1 MNWQEYWNHTSQSN
15 EVLAQV
21 GRLNVNQETAVQE
34 AAERIVNL
42 LNLQPEDRILDVCC
56 GNGLLTSYIANK
68 GYSIT
73 GVDLSEKLI
82 ENAKKSYPSVDFYRQ
97 DAICLD
103 LNKTFDKLYR
113 AFSFQYFDSFS
124 KGKKVL
130 DALIRHGNSNATIV
144 LTDIPDKDRW
154 GNYYNS
160 LLKKFFY
167 FKQMLTGKQTM
178 GKFWSVKELLL
189 ICELLGVKGSV
200 IQQPDN
206 LPYSYYRFDFIIN
219 KTSKL

>member
-82 ENAKKSYPSVDFYRQ
+82 ENAKKCHPSVDFY
-97 DAICLD
+97 
-103 LNKTFDKLYR
+103 
-113 AFSFQYFDSFS
+113 
-124 KGKKVL
+124 
-130 DALIRHGNSNATIV
+130 
-144 LTDIPDKDRW
+144 
-154 GNYYNS
+154 
-160 LLKKFFY
+160 
-167 FKQMLTGKQTM
+167 
-178 GKFWSVKELLL
+178 
-189 ICELLGVKGSV
+189 
-200 IQQPDN
+200 
-206 LPYSYYRFDFIIN
+206 
-219 KTSKL
+219 